1 MKKFNNYLSFKLRR
15 ALSRKDYELQQLVKD
30 FTKTWN
36 SSSAAEVADSLLMSN
51 KIAIKNEEIAFIQ
64 QQWLKSKYYS
74 NGLKGLRA

>member
-36 SSSAAEVADSLLMSN
+36 SSSAAEVSDSLLMSN
-51 KIAIKNEEIAFIQ
+51 KIAIKNEEIASIQ
-64 QQWLKSKYYS
+64 RQWLKPKYYS